1 MHILILVKLLKSV
14 RENMNNKT
22 EYAVEIYGKIEMQN
36 LIIFAI
42 YSVLKNGETCT
53 FERLV
58 AECFQK
64 FPKVFGFKRYS
75 RWPDSLKFDRP
86 LRTLREKSL
95 IVGGARSHF
104 ELTEFGKKI
113 AKETESI
120 LLGNRASTLYKGT
133 KLRGRSVDDKLIEYL
148 EESELFKKFLMSP
161 SDFAISESEFRSLLR
176 CTLETPERVLK
187 QNLEYYKKVAN
198 AYNEKNILQFLL
210 VCENQFLRRR
220 GK

>member
-1 MHILILVKLLKSV
+1 
-14 RENMNNKT
+14 MNNNI
-22 EYAVEIYGKIEMQN
+22 EYSTEIYSKIEMQN
-36 LIIFAI
+36 LIVFAI
-42 YSVLKNGETCT
+42 YSVLKNSETCT

-64 FPKVFGFKRYS
+64 FPKVFGFKRYPQ
-75 RWPDSLKFDRP
+75 WPDSLKFDRP

-120 LLGNRASTLYKGT
+120 LLGNRVSTFYKGA

-148 EESELFKKFLMSP
+148 KESELLKKFLISP
-161 SDFAISESEFRSLLR
+161 SDFIISESEFRSLLR
-176 CTLETPERVLK
+176 CTLETPDRVLK

-198 AYNEKNILQFLL
+198 SYDEKQILQFLL
-210 VCENQFLRRR
+210 ACENQFFKRR